1 MSRDPALYLEDM
13 LEACDKL
20 GRYVEGITQQQLAE
34 DEMRMD
40 AVVRNIELI
49 GEAAAQL
56 PGEVRAQITGVPW
69 REMIGM
75 RNILVHVYFGIDP
88 NIVWEVATEKA
99 PDLARAIR
107 VYLNHQED

>member
-1 MSRDPALYLEDM
+1 MSRDPVLYLEDM

-20 GRYVEGITQQQLAE
+20 ARYVEGIGREQLFE

-56 PGEVRAQITGVPW
+56 PEEIRDRIAGVPW

-75 RNILVHVYFGIDP
+75 RNILVHAYFGIDP
-88 NIVWEVATEKA
+88 NIVWTVATEKA
-99 PDLARAIR
+99 PELAQAIR
-107 VYLNHQED
+107 CYLDDHEN